1 MYYLR
6 PASEQVNAWHDLIV
20 SNDADAAE
28 KWTWDSFYAA
38 LKGTE
43 NFTEPTADAVNTAH
57 MTYTMASHNTSGHLH
72 VTYPG

>member
-6 PASEQVNAWHDLIV
+6 PASQQVNAWHDLIAP
-20 SNDADAAE
+20 NDAEAAQ
-28 KWTWDSFYAA
+28 KWTWDSFFGA

-43 NFTEPTADAVNTAH
+43 NFTEPTPDARKVAGMSYNLD
-57 MTYTMASHNTSGHLH
+57 SHNTTGHLH